1 MSSHADNFTDEGVV
15 KAIKHYAQS
24 PSGIVAVLSENI
36 GGLVLV
42 AKWVPADKIGPPIQ
56 FEGGVHGPKHTPQ

>member
-1 MSSHADNFTDEGVV
+1 MTDDTEARALING
-15 KAIKHYAQS
+15 IKHYAQS

-56 FEGGVHGPKHTPQ
+56 FEGGVHGPERPPQ